1 MFTGKTTLA
10 YFCIIIFQYCVDL
23 FFHEFIR
30 WRKLTG
36 KDPPALEM
44 VQKIQALQ
52 KRLIARKEE
61 IVDREL
67 NIQEKDRV
75 IDELKGGYPNH
86 TF

>member
-1 MFTGKTTLA
+1 
-10 YFCIIIFQYCVDL
+10 
-23 FFHEFIR
+23 
-30 WRKLTG
+30 
-36 KDPPALEM
+36 M

-75 IDELKGGYPNH
+75 IDELKGGYPGQ
-86 TF
+86 FL

>member
-1 MFTGKTTLA
+1 M
-10 YFCIIIFQYCVDL
+10 IIFPLFPCVNYL
-23 FFHEFIR
+23 AFFHEFIR

-75 IDELKGGYPNH
+75 IDELKGWYPNH
-86 TF
+86 TS